1 MIIATFVV
9 EWRRWLRSNVATVAM
24 ICFFLLSMTSIL
36 LSAKQ
41 YAHWQSQSMQAA
53 QEADRQWQAQPDRHP
68 HRVVHFGDFVFQ
80 TTHPYARFD
89 PGILSYTGT
98 SLYLEGHRS
107 NTANFSDAGPA
118 GELLRFEALS
128 PANMVQNVLP
138 LLLILM
144 GFGNVARERRS
155 GTLSLVTNLSSAP
168 SSWLLAKVLSLLS
181 LAMLLSMPI
190 WIDLLWHSS
199 IHDWPR
205 LSALIGLHFGYF
217 LLWSLLIVLVSG
229 GCRHERVALAL
240 LMSLWMLWTFVAPRL
255 LLSLAEWRFP
265 QSTMAADQMRVEMR
279 VAAIGNSHNPN
290 DPHFAQFKADTLAKY
305 GKTRVED
312 LPVNFGGLVML
323 EGERLTTSVFTE
335 QAQQL
340 QRALSSQSAWVQQ
353 FAWLNPLLSV
363 QRASRSA
370 AGSDLESHLYFLN
383 AAEVRRYALV
393 QRLNHIHAEQIRFE
407 NDREQRVSR
416 DAFVSISRDPIA
428 TIPWV
433 WPTRAMTIVAAWLIL
448 PMILLWTLR
457 RWLVRP

>member
-1 MIIATFVV
+1 
-9 EWRRWLRSNVATVAM
+9 
-24 ICFFLLSMTSIL
+24 
-36 LSAKQ
+36 
-41 YAHWQSQSMQAA
+41 
-53 QEADRQWQAQPDRHP
+53 
-68 HRVVHFGDFVFQ
+68 
-80 TTHPYARFD
+80 
-89 PGILSYTGT
+89 
-98 SLYLEGHRS
+98 
-107 NTANFSDAGPA
+107 
-118 GELLRFEALS
+118 
-128 PANMVQNVLP
+128 
-138 LLLILM
+138 
-144 GFGNVARERRS
+144 
-155 GTLSLVTNLSSAP
+155 
-168 SSWLLAKVLSLLS
+168 
-181 LAMLLSMPI
+181 
-190 WIDLLWHSS
+190 
-199 IHDWPR
+199 
-205 LSALIGLHFGYF
+205 
-217 LLWSLLIVLVSG
+217 
-229 GCRHERVALAL
+229 
-240 LMSLWMLWTFVAPRL
+240 
-255 LLSLAEWRFP
+255 
-265 QSTMAADQMRVEMR
+265 VEMR

-312 LPVNFGGLVML
+312 LPVNYGGLVML

-416 DAFVSISRDPIA
+416 DAFVSISRDPIE